1 MILMSPWRKPMRLY
15 IFIGLTLLLVLGG
28 CYSKPIRHLASDAS
42 LIKAGQSTR
51 ADVLQF
57 LGEPNGRRTIAP
69 GVEEYMYHEDKRT
82 LIQRQ
87 PIVGSMMDAEG
98 YEILIVTLTG
108 NLVTG
113 SEFRTY
119 KKGEMERFEGF
130 TWDEVE

>member
-1 MILMSPWRKPMRLY
+1 MRLY